1 MTIGTPMIS
10 IAADVEA
17 INRLDAVKTVLKVLS
32 QATGMRTALVARVTE
47 DAWTACAVLD
57 EAGYGLSAGMNL
69 ELSTTF

>member
-1 MTIGTPMIS
+1 MATGGSRSS

-17 INRLDAVKTVLKVLS
+17 INRLDAVKTVLDVLRRS
-32 QATGMRTALVARVTE
+32 TGLRTALVARVTE

-57 EAGYGLSAGMNL
+57 GAGYGLDSGMQL

>member
-47 DAWTACAVLD
+47 DSWTACAVLD
-57 EAGYGLSAGMNL
+57 EAGYGLSAGTQL

>member
-1 MTIGTPMIS
+1 MTIGGSPDS

-17 INRLDAVKTVLKVLS
+17 INRLDAVKTVLQVLS

-47 DAWTACAVLD
+47 DSWTACAVLD

>member
-1 MTIGTPMIS
+1 MTLGTPMIS

-32 QATGMRTALVARVTE
+32 QATGMRTALVARVTD